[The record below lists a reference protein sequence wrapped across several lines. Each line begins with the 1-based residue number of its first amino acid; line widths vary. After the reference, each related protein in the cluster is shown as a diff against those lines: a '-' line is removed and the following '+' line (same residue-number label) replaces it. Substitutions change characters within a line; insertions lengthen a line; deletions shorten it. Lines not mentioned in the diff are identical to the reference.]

1 MEKPYATKAHS
12 QVSALLE
19 QEAEE
24 LTRDLTT
31 IEACFDAGDYWG
43 AAMFALGPG
52 LSQEV
57 PRILWS
63 RWRDGRLAVDQLR
76 LALPPAWI
84 HNESPRPAI
93 GERAWLGLFR
103 ACGFLSQVA
112 EVRGITSA
120 FAASRR
126 DAPPDTIRIWRGAR
140 LESRGRGMSWTQYEE
155 VAQSFAQGGAD
166 KYGQPS
172 GVFLAKLPGR
182 AVLAMFADE
191 REEEVVVNP
200 NMLRGRVELVRRV
213 DMSDEAK
220 RRRERHA
227 RP

>member
-1 MEKPYATKAHS
+1 MRNP
-12 QVSALLE
+12 QVTALLE

-24 LTRDLTT
+24 RRRDLAT
-31 IEACFDAGDYWG
+31 IDACFDAGNYWG
-43 AAMFALGPG
+43 AASFALGLG

-57 PRILWS
+57 ARVLWS

-84 HNESPRPAI
+84 HHKPQVPTI

-103 ACGFLSQVA
+103 ASGFLSQVA
-112 EVRGITSA
+112 QVRGITSP
-120 FAASRR
+120 FAASLR

-140 LESRGRGMSWTQYEE
+140 LESRGRGMSWTQYEDC
-155 VAQSFAQGGAD
+155 AQNFAQVGAD
-166 KYGQPS
+166 THGQPS

-200 NMLRGRVELVRRV
+200 NMLRGRVALVRRV
-213 DMSDEAK
+213 DMSDESK
-220 RRRERHA
+220 RRR
-227 RP
+227 

>member
-1 MEKPYATKAHS
+1 MRRSTHP
-12 QVSALLE
+12 QVTALLE

-24 LTRDLTT
+24 LTRDLAR
-31 IEACFDAGDYWG
+31 IEAYFDAGCYSG
-43 AAMFALGPG
+43 AASFALGPG

-57 PRILWS
+57 ARVLWS

-76 LALPPAWI
+76 LALPPVWI
-84 HNESPRPAI
+84 HRKPQVPTI

-103 ACGFLSQVA
+103 ASGFLSQVA
-112 EVRGITSA
+112 EVRGITSP
-120 FAASRR
+120 FAASLR
-126 DAPPDTIRIWRGAR
+126 DAPPDTITVWRGAR
-140 LESRGRGMSWTQYEE
+140 LESGGRGMSWTQYEDC
-155 VAQSFAQGGAD
+155 AQNFAQVGAD
-166 KYGQPS
+166 THRQPS

-213 DMSDEAK
+213 DMSDEAT
-220 RRRERHA
+220 RRRKRLA
-227 RP
+227 RLAFP